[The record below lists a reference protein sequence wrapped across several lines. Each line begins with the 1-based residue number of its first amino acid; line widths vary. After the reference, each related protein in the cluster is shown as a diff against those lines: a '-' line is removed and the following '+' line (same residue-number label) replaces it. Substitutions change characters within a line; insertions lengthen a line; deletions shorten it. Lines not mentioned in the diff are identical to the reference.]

1 MRKTILAVAGAA
13 AISTFAITGARA
25 DHHEVG
31 EMDTGAITSGS
42 YSTDPGHT
50 LVVWSLDHLG
60 FNDYFGI
67 FGDITGT
74 LDLDTETLSNSS
86 VDVTIPIAS
95 VTVASEGLKEH
106 MFRAGA
112 DGAAPDFFGPS
123 PEPARFVSTAVH
135 QTGDHSAHI
144 VGDLTFNGVT
154 NQVTINAE
162 LAGMGTNMMSEKETV
177 GFHGTTTITRSEWNL
192 GWGIPYGLGDEVE
205 LDITVAFEKD

>member
-13 AISTFAITGARA
+13 VISTFAITGARA

-31 EMDTGAITSGS
+31 EMDTSAITSGS

-106 MFRAGA
+106 LLRGGA

-144 VGDLTFNGVT
+144 VGDLTFNGMT
-154 NQVTINAE
+154 NQVTIDAE
-162 LAGMGTNMMSEKETV
+162 LAGMGTNAMSEKETV

-205 LDITVAFEKD
+205 LEITVAFEKD

>member
-112 DGAAPDFFGPS
+112 DGADLL
-123 PEPARFVSTAVH
+123 H
-135 QTGDHSAHI
+135 Q
-144 VGDLTFNGVT
+144 L
-154 NQVTINAE
+154 
-162 LAGMGTNMMSEKETV
+162 
-177 GFHGTTTITRSEWNL
+177 
-192 GWGIPYGLGDEVE
+192 GLGVGR
-205 LDITVAFEKD
+205 

>member
-25 DHHEVG
+25 DHHEGG
-31 EMDTGAITSGS
+31 EMDTSAITSGS
-42 YSTDPGHT
+42 YSTDPAHT

-74 LDLDTETLSNSS
+74 LDLDTQTLSNSS

-106 MFRAGA
+106 LLRSGA

-135 QTGDHSAHI
+135 QTGDQSAHI

-154 NQVTINAE
+154 NQVTIDAE
-162 LAGMGTNMMSEKETV
+162 LSGMGTNAMSEKETV

-205 LDITVAFEKD
+205 LEITVAFEKD